1 MIGRKKIYLIAFSL
15 SAMATIP
22 WGIIQPRALDD
33 IRNLVF
39 DAYQRQSPRVYDPHT
54 PIRVVGI
61 DEESLGLYGQ
71 WPWPRK
77 RLAELTHNLN
87 KLGASAIV
95 FDLIFSESDRAGAK
109 SYIASLSDPKTRTR
123 FEELITSTPDGD
135 KEFIETA
142 KVSPIVLG
150 EVASE
155 TGTKTEAPKA
165 GFVILGDAPTSSLI
179 SFRGLIAP
187 FQDLYDAAGGLGA
200 TNWLPDHDQV
210 VRRVPLI
217 FRVGNEYVPGLAL
230 EALRIAQGA
239 STYILSSSNASRET
253 SFGKQTGINSIKVGE
268 FEIPTG
274 PSADVRPRYSYAQS
288 TRDLSTKGIIE
299 GTVPKSEIEGRII
312 FIGARAMGLGDV
324 RATPLEATVAGVDI
338 QAQLLESL
346 LSGALLTRPDWAVGL
361 EIIMSIVS
369 FCLTMGLLFF
379 TSPVVAAASG
389 PLIVLSFIGGSFAL
403 YEYKG
408 LLIDPAYPS
417 FVVVGGYLIGAVTL
431 WRTERIARDQVRFAF
446 GKFLAPAVV
455 EQIAE
460 NPEKLVL
467 GGETRDLSILFCDLR
482 NFSSISQGMTA
493 PNLAKFMNDYFT
505 LLTDDILN
513 SEGTIDKYIGDAVL
527 AFWNAPLEVKN
538 HQYLAASAALAMRKS
553 LKQFNDERRLNGRE
567 KISFGIGLHSGQCSV
582 GNMGSSHRFDY
593 TILGDAVNLA
603 SRIESA
609 CKKLATDILATE
621 QFVCAV
627 PEFAW
632 LDLGLINVEGR
643 ANEIR
648 VFSLVGNEIT
658 AQNSNFLNWQLE
670 HNNLINLLNNSDYEK
685 AKHQAQVIE
694 EISDP
699 NWNPLYANFLKK
711 MTDDGMS
718 SNSIHSDQI

>member
-39 DAYQRQSPRVYDPHT
+39 DAYQRQSPRIYDPET

-77 RLAELTHNLN
+77 RLAELTRNLK

-95 FDLIFSESDRAGAK
+95 FDLIFSESDRSGAK
-109 SYIASLSDPKTRTR
+109 SYIASLSDPKIRAR

-135 KEFIETA
+135 KEFIETI
-142 KVSPIVLG
+142 KVSPVVLG

-165 GFVILGDAPTSSLI
+165 GFVIIGDMPTSSLL
-179 SFRGLIAP
+179 SYRALIAP
-187 FQDLYDAAGGLGA
+187 FEELYRAAGALGA

-239 STYILSSSNASRET
+239 NTYILSSSNT
-253 SFGKQTGINSIKVGE
+253 SNDPAFGKQTGINSIKVGDI
-268 FEIPTG
+268 EIPTG
-274 PSADVRPRYSYAQS
+274 PAADVRPRYSYAQS
-288 TRDLSTKGIIE
+288 TRDLSAKGIIE
-299 GTVPKSEIEGRII
+299 GTIPKSEIEGRII

-324 RATPLEATVAGVDI
+324 RATPLEATVAGVDVH
-338 QAQLLESL
+338 AQLLESL
-346 LSGALLTRPDWAVGL
+346 LSGALLIRPDWAVGL
-361 EIIMSIVS
+361 EIIVAIVS
-369 FCLTMGLLFF
+369 FCLTMGLLFY
-379 TSPVVAAASG
+379 TSLVVAAASG
-389 PLIVLSFIGGSFAL
+389 PLIVMSFIGGSFAL
-403 YEYKG
+403 YEYEG

-417 FVVVGGYLIGAVTL
+417 LVVVGGYLIGAVTL

-460 NPEKLVL
+460 SPDKLVL
-467 GGETRDLSILFCDLR
+467 GGEIRDLSVLFCDLR

-493 PNLAKFMNDYFT
+493 PNLVKFMNDYFT

-513 SEGTIDKYIGDAVL
+513 NDGTIDKYIGDAVL

-538 HQYLAASAALAMRKS
+538 HQFQAASAALAMRTS
-553 LKQFNDERRLNGRE
+553 LKRFNSERGLNGNE
-567 KISFGIGLHSGQCSV
+567 KISFGVGLHSGQCSV
-582 GNMGSSHRFDY
+582 GNMGSSRRFDY
-593 TILGDAVNLA
+593 TILGDTVNLA

-609 CKKLATDILATE
+609 CKTIATDILATE
-621 QFVCAV
+621 QFASEL

-632 LDLGLINVEGR
+632 LDLGLINVVGR
-643 ANEIR
+643 EKAVR
-648 VFSLVGNEIT
+648 VFSLVGNEIK
-658 AQNSNFLNWQLE
+658 AQNSNFLNWKLE
-670 HNNLINLLNNSDYEK
+670 HNKLIDLLNNSSYEK
-685 AKHQAQVIE
+685 AMHQAHVIG

-699 NWNPLYANFLKK
+699 NWMPLYANLLKK
-711 MTDDGMS
+711 NGIPSSAINTDK
-718 SNSIHSDQI
+718 I